1 VLASTFSFNTC
12 HLLMG
17 TRNRGKLLKCTACFR
32 EYCSVQ
38 HSRKTKSMAYIS
50 TVIEQVSSVVQ

>member
-1 VLASTFSFNTC
+1 
-12 HLLMG
+12 MG